1 MPNPGYKTVLD
12 IFFKFN
18 TPYLIKT
25 FPVLYCVLAR
35 PAFINSSAT
44 QSQGAAIFPK
54 NKLRLFALASIYL
67 HPSSMDRREDKGR
80 RCCLGEGIH
89 SIPCRN
95 TDLAPV

>member
-1 MPNPGYKTVLD
+1 MLRALNDAFRMYKNAVPNPGYKTVLD

-44 QSQGAAIFPK
+44 QSQGAAIFPQK
-54 NKLRLFALASIYL
+54 
-67 HPSSMDRREDKGR
+67 
-80 RCCLGEGIH
+80 
-89 SIPCRN
+89 
-95 TDLAPV
+95 